1 MAALCAPGQELLP
14 LGPRRSLG
22 ASPRHRQRCQL
33 SLRLTRAGVP
43 VDVVVLAGQA
53 PPGSLA
59 SQDHQVPVAE
69 AQAVVVLGQPAGA
82 PPNEEMDR

>member
-1 MAALCAPGQELLP
+1 MGPAVQPWSLSEAPPKTPALAAFDC
-14 LGPRRSLG
+14 
-22 ASPRHRQRCQL
+22 
-33 SLRLTRAGVP
+33 AGVP